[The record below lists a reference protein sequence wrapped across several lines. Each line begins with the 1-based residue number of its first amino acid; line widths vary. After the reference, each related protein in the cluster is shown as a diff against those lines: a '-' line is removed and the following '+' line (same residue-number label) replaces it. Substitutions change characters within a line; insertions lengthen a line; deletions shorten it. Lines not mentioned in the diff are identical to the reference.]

1 MFCVK
6 VHAPEQFTEE
16 DLIPRMATT
25 TVAEAST
32 DGGAKGAPVGEKGAG
47 PAGGGEPGHTRTVCF
62 SSGNPRVESTR
73 GVMHLYRNTTAD
85 PGSADQLPVGRS
97 EHLCVLAV
105 PTHMTGADF
114 CQFTGSFMQ
123 NIEDMR
129 IVRNDG
135 VTDRYSVLMKF
146 DKQSSADEFYR
157 HYNGKPF
164 SSLEAEVCHVLFT
177 ADVQYTDTAEEA
189 TLPPSGLTELPTCPV
204 CLERLDQ
211 NISGILTTVCN
222 HSFHSSCISKWTDS
236 SCPVCRYCQQQ
247 SDKSTCSICDTS
259 ENLWICVI
267 CGFVGCGRYQ
277 EGHAINHWKET
288 QHCYSLE
295 LETQCVWDYV
305 GDNYV
310 HRLIQSK
317 TDGKLVELPAP
328 CRDGSEDCSS
338 CEAYSR
344 SAEVDEALYDSKL
357 EAIATEYDHLLTTQ
371 LESQRQYYEGL
382 LEDAETRRDAS
393 ISLAVEKA
401 MSLKLQR
408 MQQDMKKVQEEH
420 EFLQQVNQSLVDNQ
434 KRWQQKFKE
443 QEERERAAI
452 KERDEKITDLEEQ
465 VRDFMIFIE
474 AQKMLESSANAAELR
489 EGTIL
494 PLPAN
499 VSKPGRSSKLG
510 RKKK

>member
-6 VHAPEQFTEE
+6 VHAPRQFTEE
-16 DLIPRMATT
+16 ELMLPAAN
-25 TVAEAST
+25 VAEAST
-32 DGGAKGAPVGEKGAG
+32 DGEAKATSTAVAAAAGES
-47 PAGGGEPGHTRTVCF
+47 GHTKAVCF

-85 PGSADQLPVGRS
+85 PGSADQLPAGRS

-114 CQFTGSFMQ
+114 CQFTGSFIH
-123 NIEDMR
+123 NIENMR

-135 VTDRYSVLMKF
+135 IPDRYSVLMKF

-164 SSLEAEVCHVLFT
+164 SSFEAEVCHVLFT
-177 ADVQYTDTAEEA
+177 ADVQYTDSAEEA
-189 TLPPSGLTELPTCPV
+189 TKPPSGLTELPTCPV

-247 SDKSTCSICDTS
+247 ADKSTCSVCDTS

-338 CEAYSR
+338 CGAYSR
-344 SAEVDEALYDSKL
+344 SAEIEEALYDSKL

-382 LEDAETRRDAS
+382 LEEAESRKEDAV
-393 ISLAVEKA
+393 SLAVEKA

-408 MQQDMKKVQEEH
+408 LQQEMKKLQEDN

-443 QEERERAAI
+443 QEEREKVAV
-452 KERDEKITDLEEQ
+452 KERDQKIAELEEQ
-465 VRDFMIFIE
+465 VRDFMVYIE
-474 AQKMLESSANAAELR
+474 TGRMLESSTNAAEIR

-494 PLPAN
+494 PLPAT
-499 VSKPGRSSKLG
+499 VSKPARSSKLG